1 MQEATSTDVEMSPSM
16 TRWTNIANTLI
27 LSKLW
32 HVVIHVASFPQV
44 ALKKIKSTIYQF
56 VISWLFAPLKGN
68 SFFLPRDQR
77 GLGLVDIGVQQ
88 KVLQFWYLRVL
99 LVGNNDLLPDFTY
112 QLLNNAL
119 RPTNDAA
126 HHALPLLFSSALYKN
141 AQHLP
146 PWRRFAM
153 PWPIVSC
160 HHSFEKCRRNVFPAF
175 RCYLNGLPTASNTHA
190 TE

>member
-1 MQEATSTDVEMSPSM
+1 M

-77 GLGLVDIGVQQ
+77 GLGLVDIGSVTMT
-88 KVLQFWYLRVL
+88 FYLTSRINCSTTPFDPQMML
-99 LVGNNDLLPDFTY
+99 HTMLYPFCS
-112 QLLNNAL
+112 
-119 RPTNDAA
+119 
-126 HHALPLLFSSALYKN
+126 PLLFTKMPSTYHPEEGSPCHDQLSAVIIHSKN
-141 AQHLP
+141 ADGMYFLPFVAISMAYQQHPIPMQLN
-146 PWRRFAM
+146 RELRFVMLDMANLD
-153 PWPIVSC
+153 VGR
-160 HHSFEKCRRNVFPAF
+160 HF
-175 RCYLNGLPTASNTHA
+175 SNQLGKQQ
-190 TE
+190 